1 MYLDRKDYK
10 SIAYKLIDQFLNF
23 LRKELKVDVQKQEN
37 YSELLEIQTD
47 NTSEEIKILLSKIQE
62 LQRKNSISKKEVEEL
77 NRLIIQFKKNI

>member
-37 YSELLEIQTD
+37 YPELLEIQTD
-47 NTSEEIKILLSKIQE
+47 NTSEEIKILFSKMKE
-62 LQRKNSISKKEVEEL
+62 LQRKNSISKKEVEDL